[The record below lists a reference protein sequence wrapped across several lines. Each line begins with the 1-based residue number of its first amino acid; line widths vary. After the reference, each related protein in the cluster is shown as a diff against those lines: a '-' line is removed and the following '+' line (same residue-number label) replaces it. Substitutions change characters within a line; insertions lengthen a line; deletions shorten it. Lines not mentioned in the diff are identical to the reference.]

1 MALSPIYCTACG
13 VLNRA
18 GSELCHS
25 CGKSLTQGESADHTN
40 RVSMQKPSAC
50 NVINETISYK
60 TFVGNEYSIE
70 VETNTGTPRKSYA
83 LISDKQVFSVGRDS
97 SNDIVIDERIVSGF
111 HLQIRRDGS
120 QFVLVHPHPLQPQH
134 KTLNGILYQGQQYS
148 GDMQFT
154 HVLSDGDVFRIGNQY
169 GTLVTLTYHG
179 DRKIPRQLALDVAPF
194 SLGAALITIGRHRN
208 NTIVLNHP
216 QVSNNHACLERSG
229 NTYRIID
236 QNSTNH
242 VYVNGRQVTNHVLRR
257 REVIRIGPY
266 DLVFTGTQLLQQGC
280 SRSIRIDAINLTQYG
295 DKQKILLNDVSLTI
309 PSGTFVAIVGSSG
322 TGKTTLMDA
331 LNGTRPA
338 KGGRILYNG
347 QDYYSTRASFSMQL
361 GYVPQFDIIH
371 KNLTV
376 ERALYYAAKLRLP
389 SDTTNQQIEERIKDV
404 LSAVGITQRRTL
416 RISKLSGGQQK
427 RVSIA
432 LELLAK
438 PNVFFLDEPTSGLDP
453 GLDRKM
459 MAMLRNIADREG
471 HTIILVTH
479 STNNIN
485 DCDYVCFMAP
495 GGHLAYFGLP
505 DEATAYF
512 NQSDFADIYNSL
524 EPTDVD
530 PDIPERAEERFKQSK
545 QYEEYVAIPSSQV
558 PLPELGAKR
567 GRPSHRDVWKQ
578 LRLLSARYLELLRND
593 RVNLL
598 MLLLQAPIL
607 AIILMLIIQFVIKP
621 PLFTGMKLAI
631 AAEKVLF
638 IMSFMAI
645 LLGCNN
651 SAREIV
657 KELPIYRR
665 ERMVNLGII
674 PYLLSK
680 IIVLGTLCFLQCAI
694 IVVAINIIATFP
706 NTVLLPSSLEIYVS
720 LVLTSLVGLMMG
732 LAISSLVVNSDQ
744 ANSVIPLMLIFQI
757 LLSGVVFPLIGFGVM
772 FGGLSAMRWSMIG
785 MGSSVGLTR
794 PPFSYDGANAD
805 FFPYVHD
812 ARHVLGAWFALILMI
827 IIFGA
832 LTVYFLKSKDKHGH

>member
-1 MALSPIYCTACG
+1 MALSTIYCPACG
-13 VLNRA
+13 TPNRA
-18 GSELCHS
+18 GSEQCHS
-25 CGKSLTQGESADHTN
+25 CGKSLTRGESTGHENRDDRQTSHTLAAIRETALYRTVIEN
-40 RVSMQKPSAC
+40 KPL
-50 NVINETISYK
+50 
-60 TFVGNEYSIE
+60 IE
-70 VETNTGTPRKSYA
+70 IETNTNKQRRYSPLG
-83 LISDKQVFSVGRDS
+83 LDKQTFSIGRDA
-97 SNDIVIDERIVSGF
+97 SNDLVIDEKIVSGF
-111 HLQIRRDGS
+111 HLQIRREGNH
-120 QFVLVHPHPLQPQH
+120 FVLVHPHPLQPQH
-134 KTLNGILYQGQQYS
+134 KTLNGILYQGQHYP
-148 GDMQFT
+148 GDTQFT
-154 HVLSDGDVFRIGNQY
+154 RVLSDGDVFRIGNEY
-169 GTLVTLTYHG
+169 GTLVTLTYH
-179 DRKIPRQLALDVAPF
+179 DESNIPHQPVLDIAPF
-194 SLGAALITIGRHRN
+194 PLGAALITIGRHPN
-208 NTIVLNHP
+208 NTLVLNHP
-216 QVSNNHACLERSG
+216 QVSSKHAQLERTD

-257 REVIRIGPY
+257 QDVIRIGPY
-266 DLVFTGTQLLQQGC
+266 DLVFTGTQLLQQTS
-280 SRSIRIDAINLTQYG
+280 SRSIRIDAINVVQYG
-295 DKQKILLNDVSLTI
+295 DKQRILLNDVSLTI
-309 PSGTFVAIVGSSG
+309 PSGKFVAIVGGSG

-338 KGGRILYNG
+338 KGGRVLYNG
-347 QDYYSTRASFSMQL
+347 QDYYATRASFSMQL

-389 SDTTNQQIEERIKDV
+389 SDTTDQQIEDRIKDV
-404 LSAVGITQRRTL
+404 LQAVGISQRRTL

-459 MAMLRNIADREG
+459 MAMLRTIADREG

-495 GGHLAYFGLP
+495 GGYLAYFGLP
-505 DEATAYF
+505 DEATMYF
-512 NQSDFADIYNSL
+512 NQPDFADIYNAL
-524 EPTDVD
+524 EPTDAD
-530 PDIPERAEERFKQSK
+530 PDIPKKAEERFKQS
-545 QYEEYVAIPSSQV
+545 QQHEEYVTIPSSQV
-558 PLPELGAKR
+558 PQLDSGAKKSKT
-567 GRPSHRDVWKQ
+567 PHRDIWQQ
-578 LRLLSARYLELLRND
+578 LRLLSIRYVELLKND

-598 MLLLQAPIL
+598 VLLLQAPIL
-607 AIILMLIIQFVIKP
+607 AIILMLIIQFAVKP
-621 PLFTGMKLAI
+621 PLFTGTKLAI
-631 AAEKVLF
+631 DAEKVLF
-638 IMSFMAI
+638 IVSFIAT

-680 IIVLGTLCFLQCAI
+680 VLVLGTLCLLQCI
-694 IVVAINIIATFP
+694 ILVVAVNIITAFP
-706 NTVLLPSSLEIYVS
+706 KTVLLPPPLEIYVS

-732 LAISSLVVNSDQ
+732 LVISSLVVNSDQ
-744 ANSVIPLMLIFQI
+744 ANSMIPLILIFQI
-757 LLSGVVFPLIGFGVM
+757 LLSGVVFPLTGFGVV
-772 FGGLSAMRWSMIG
+772 FGALSAMRWSMVG
-785 MGSSVGLTR
+785 MGSSVGLAR
-794 PPFSYDGANAD
+794 PPFEYQGANAD

-812 ARHVLGAWFALILMI
+812 ARHVLGAWLALLLMI

-832 LTVYFLKSKDKHGH
+832 LTAYFLKRKDKQGH